1 VSAASVAIE
10 IATALK
16 AAFTAFL
23 PTADDLLAL
32 GVPTDHCAV
41 RIYADGVHDGAD
53 AGEPAD
59 KPDRIV
65 TPCMLLQVG
74 GRVPIGHRSAFGAYP
89 AAVEIQTEYAND
101 PHQFALYAVAEAL
114 DGWVYAPTLTLTRA
128 KLNSITID
136 GAPRRGLRG
145 QTTQVLAYALQI
157 HCQRTA

>member
-23 PTADDLLAL
+23 PTAEELLAL
-32 GVPTDHCAV
+32 GVPTDHATV
-41 RIYADGVHDGAD
+41 RVYADGVHDAAAD
-53 AGEPAD
+53 GEPAQ
-59 KPDRIV
+59 KPDKIV

-101 PHQFALYAVAEAL
+101 PHQFALYWIAEAM
-114 DGWVYAPTLTLTRA
+114 DAWVYAPTLTLTLA
-128 KLNSITID
+128 TLNSITID

-145 QTTQVLAYALQI
+145 QTTQVLAYALQV
-157 HCQRTA
+157 HCQRIA